1 MEGKKCENGM
11 KGKLWTTKIKQ
22 LRRLDRSD
30 KQIDNHRT
38 MMKWLIHDKNQRE
51 KRNGWMSMSGIYIEQ
66 KVMENECFII
76 LICAVLK

>member
-38 MMKWLIHDKNQRE
+38 MMKWLIHDKIKERRE
-51 KRNGWMSMSGIYIEQ
+51 MDEWAWVAFTLGKKWLKMS
-66 KVMENECFII
+66 
-76 LICAVLK
+76 VL